1 MLLGVGKRRPAPA
14 GSTPTNAGWRVYR
27 LGAALRRKRR
37 RPPIGLLGIQ
47 YQLRT
52 AEQGNRLAG
61 FLVLHDGI
69 PDLRRFAE
77 MHWPGGAEDGAL
89 SSGPQV
95 VGLELNGGKA
105 RGSRR
110 KIGDASITGAGIGQ
124 RDDAAGVQKTIGR
137 HERFFDCELGSDLGS
152 TDMSDDDA
160 QEVRQFAGTDFI
172 ETIRS
177 QHSGGYARARVRSR
191 PSATNASPRPKNTN
205 SRPTELNIVRL

>member
-110 KIGDASITGAGIGQ
+110 KIGDASIAGAGIGQ
-124 RDDAAGVQKTIGR
+124 RDDAAGVEKTIGR
-137 HERFFDCELGSDLGS
+137 HERFLDREFGADFGFTDTSDHDSKMPG
-152 TDMSDDDA
+152 
-160 QEVRQFAGTDFI
+160 QFAGADFI
-172 ETIRS
+172 ETF
-177 QHSGGYARARVRSR
+177 SGEHRAV
-191 PSATNASPRPKNTN
+191 
-205 SRPTELNIVRL
+205 